1 MRGMVSTIIMARLSD
16 GTKLNRTGG
25 QEKGVV
31 PAKMKNVIHGF
42 KFMLKM
48 NWM

>member
-1 MRGMVSTIIMARLSD
+1 MEWSPRSIMAQLSD
-16 GTKLNRTGG
+16 GTKLEGTRGR
-25 QEKGVV
+25 EKGVV
-31 PAKMKNVIHGF
+31 SAEMKNFIHGF